1 MLYIEAAA
9 HLRSSQWSGLPGLP
23 SSAAACRS
31 LSNASLAVFSSL
43 FLDLPHLPQ
52 RPCVLCS
59 VLRGPTANFLESF
72 ESRTATTAKR
82 STATRTRGATHAHAQ
97 AGPRYPLAL
106 GQQLKDGELKIV
118 SRLARAHAPVSLSS
132 SRRSSDTV
140 IAASRRCRFLH
151 RNLESCHARSP
162 RRGRILVIRATS
174 TAWSPVICD
183 AFITKSHH
191 GPYTC
196 IVADILG
203 PDLT

>member
-1 MLYIEAAA
+1 MPYF
-9 HLRSSQWSGLPGLP
+9 LR
-23 SSAAACRS
+23 
-31 LSNASLAVFSSL
+31 FSSL
-43 FLDLPHLPQ
+43 FLDLPHSPQ

-118 SRLARAHAPVSLSS
+118 SRLARAHALVSLSS

-140 IAASRRCRFLH
+140 IAASQWLHEGAGFYIGIWNRVMRGVLGEVESSSFGLQALHGHRSSATPSSPKATTVPTLASWPMFLN
-151 RNLESCHARSP
+151 RTSP
-162 RRGRILVIRATS
+162 RFE
-174 TAWSPVICD
+174 
-183 AFITKSHH
+183 AFYRPS
-191 GPYTC
+191 G
-196 IVADILG
+196 VLSSSSS
-203 PDLT
+203 